1 MRKYSAKSCGSNGWA
16 PTLGDLHY
24 ERASAARYGTCC
36 EMPGSG
42 DARRLANADRRRIGC
57 WRRSSTA
64 MVAPCALSASLKN
77 AKWSAHQSSERP
89 VGHHSLD
96 YGTR

>member
-36 EMPGSG
+36 EMPGSA
-42 DARRLANADRRRIGC
+42 DARRLANADRRRIGEFN
-57 WRRSSTA
+57 RSSQHRSDLR
-64 MVAPCALSASLKN
+64 CCGC
-77 AKWSAHQSSERP
+77 R
-89 VGHHSLD
+89 
-96 YGTR
+96 